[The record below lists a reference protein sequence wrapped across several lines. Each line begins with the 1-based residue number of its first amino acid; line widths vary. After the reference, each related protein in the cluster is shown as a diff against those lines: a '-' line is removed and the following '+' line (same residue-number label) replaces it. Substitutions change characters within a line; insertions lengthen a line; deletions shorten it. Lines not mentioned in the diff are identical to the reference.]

1 MGWLDAFRRRGTGG
15 PVALRARLEGA
26 MSQRRLRG
34 WQPPLENIN
43 SLIASGGPRLLAR
56 SRELVVTNGYAANA
70 CEAFASNLVGD
81 GIKPSSLIEDPVL
94 RDQVQRLWLAW
105 TDEADADGL
114 TDFHGLQAMM
124 AREMFVAGECFVR
137 LRPRRAEDGLL
148 VPIQLQLLQSEML
161 PFEKTEAA
169 ANGNRIRCGI
179 EFDAI
184 GRRVAYHLRRRHPG
198 DSTDQGMI
206 TPETVRV
213 PAEDVLHIYRPIDA
227 GQIRGP
233 PHVAPAMVR
242 LFLLDQYDDAE
253 LDRKKT
259 AAMFAGFITKTAPEE
274 QLMGEIE
281 ATDDSGATVS
291 LEPGTLQVS
300 T

>member
-15 PVALRARLEGA
+15 PKEVRARLEGA

-43 SLIASGGPRLLAR
+43 SLIALGGPRLLAR

-81 GIKPSSLIEDPVL
+81 GIKPSSLIEDPDL
-94 RDQVQRLWLAW
+94 RDRVQRLWLAW

-114 TDFHGLQAMM
+114 TDFYGLQAMV

-148 VPIQLQLLQSEML
+148 VPLQLQLLQSEML

-184 GRRVAYHLRRRHPG
+184 GRRVAYHFRRRHPG
-198 DSTDQGMI
+198 DSTDQGMVK
-206 TPETVRV
+206 PETVRV
-213 PAEDVLHIYRPIDA
+213 SAGDVLHISA
-227 GQIRGP
+227 
-233 PHVAPAMVR
+233 H
-242 LFLLDQYDDAE
+242 
-253 LDRKKT
+253 
-259 AAMFAGFITKTAPEE
+259 
-274 QLMGEIE
+274 
-281 ATDDSGATVS
+281 
-291 LEPGTLQVS
+291 
-300 T
+300 

>member
-15 PVALRARLEGA
+15 PVAVRARLEGA

-43 SLIASGGPRLLAR
+43 SLVASGGPRLLAR

-81 GIKPSSLIEDPVL
+81 GIKPSSLIEDPAL

-114 TDFHGLQAMM
+114 TDFYGLQAMV

-161 PFEKTEAA
+161 PFDKTETA

-184 GRRVAYHLRRRHPG
+184 GRRVAYHFRRRHPG
-198 DSTDQGMI
+198 DSTDQGMM
-206 TPETVRV
+206 TPETVRI

-227 GQIRGP
+227 GQIRGL

-259 AAMFAGFITKTAPEE
+259 AAMFAGFVAGPAGINRS
-274 QLMGEIE
+274 
-281 ATDDSGATVS
+281 SGAIEGAEGPAGRGS
-291 LEPGTLQVS
+291 PRPS
-300 T
+300 PKNN